1 MMRGL
6 THRSS
11 MRFWAGSF
19 AATLVAAAWL
29 HPMPTANAQ
38 AQRQGPSATEQS
50 ENIPDQKLDAA
61 AAAIE
66 RMASIKQDYQQR
78 LQKVTSPAEQD
89 RLVEEGNNAMQ
100 KAVTDQG
107 LSVAEYDSILV
118 VAQNNPAVRDKIIDR
133 MKARDGSTGSAPK
146 Q

>member
-1 MMRGL
+1 MRRPTL
-6 THRSS
+6 LP
-11 MRFWAGSF
+11 F

-29 HPMPTANAQ
+29 QPVAPANAQ
-38 AQRQGPSATEQS
+38 AQPQAPSTVEQG
-50 ENIPDQKLDAA
+50 ENIPDQKLEAA

-78 LQKVTSPAEQD
+78 LQKVTSPSEQD

-107 LSVAEYDSILV
+107 LSVAEYDEIMV
-118 VAQNNPAVRDKIIDR
+118 VAQNSPTVRDKIIERLKSKDSP
-133 MKARDGSTGSAPK
+133 AGSAPK
-146 Q
+146 R